1 MKKMTLIYD
10 STKNSS
16 DLLYKTKFKAP
27 DPIIFFEI
35 RKKTHLV
42 LNDLELERGKK
53 QAKVDEI
60 LSLREILNYAKGN
73 KIENILFAL
82 IKKYKVDEV
91 LVPYT
96 FPSYLFNKL
105 VKLKVKLKAS
115 DSSIFYE
122 SRLIKEKVEI
132 KNIRKTMKLTESV
145 MAKIIDKI
153 KYSKVKNKLLYS
165 DGKILTSEILRNFCQ
180 NELSLKGLECPDCII
195 SSGRHS
201 SLPHHEGSG
210 PIKESSP
217 IIMDIF
223 PRNIDNGYYA
233 DITRTIVKGKPSK
246 ILKDMFKVVKN
257 GQSLGVKLV
266 KAGIDSRIIHNTI
279 KNFFDESGFLTDF
292 EKKNPDGFIH
302 STGHGLGLEIHEPPR
317 VSSLKEILK
326 ANQVITIEP
335 GLYYSNIGGVRIED
349 TVVVTKEGCKSLSKF
364 PKFFEI

>member
-73 KIENILFAL
+73 KIENIIFAL

-122 SRLIKEKVEI
+122 SRLIKDKAEI
-132 KNIRKTMKLTESV
+132 KNIRKNSV
-145 MAKIIDKI
+145 T
-153 KYSKVKNKLLYS
+153 KVK
-165 DGKILTSEILRNFCQ
+165 
-180 NELSLKGLECPDCII
+180 
-195 SSGRHS
+195 
-201 SLPHHEGSG
+201 
-210 PIKESSP
+210 
-217 IIMDIF
+217 
-223 PRNIDNGYYA
+223 
-233 DITRTIVKGKPSK
+233 
-246 ILKDMFKVVKN
+246 
-257 GQSLGVKLV
+257 
-266 KAGIDSRIIHNTI
+266 
-279 KNFFDESGFLTDF
+279 
-292 EKKNPDGFIH
+292 
-302 STGHGLGLEIHEPPR
+302 
-317 VSSLKEILK
+317 
-326 ANQVITIEP
+326 
-335 GLYYSNIGGVRIED
+335 
-349 TVVVTKEGCKSLSKF
+349 
-364 PKFFEI
+364 